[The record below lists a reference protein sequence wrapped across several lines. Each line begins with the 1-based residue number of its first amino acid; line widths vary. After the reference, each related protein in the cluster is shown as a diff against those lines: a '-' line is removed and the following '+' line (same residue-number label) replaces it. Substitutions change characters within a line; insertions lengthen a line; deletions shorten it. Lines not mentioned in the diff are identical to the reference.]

1 MAKKSLIAKQKRPAK
16 FSTRKYN
23 RCQIS
28 GRRRA
33 YMNKFGVSRIQ
44 FREMGRFPAS
54 PMPAG
59 KLRKRLCR
67 PIPWQI
73 F

>member
-1 MAKKSLIAKQKRPAK
+1 MAKKSLIAKQKRTPK

-33 YMNKFGVSRIQ
+33 YLRKFGVSRIQ
-44 FREMGRFPAS
+44 FREMALNGEIPGVTKAS
-54 PMPAG
+54 
-59 KLRKRLCR
+59 
-67 PIPWQI
+67 W
-73 F
+73 